1 MSAYIPY
8 AVLAAVIIV
17 FFVVCYLVFRE
28 KAPADTSMA
37 EPSIPMDYYEKKR
50 RDHGAAYRR
59 ADEEKRRAE
68 DPARRMFPYF
78 RRSVHLSYYI
88 LSWNERLMTSN

>member
-37 EPSIPMDYYEKKR
+37 NLLSQRIIMKRSAAIMVLRIVVLTKKNDEPKTM
-50 RDHGAAYRR
+50 HGAS
-59 ADEEKRRAE
+59 
-68 DPARRMFPYF
+68 F
-78 RRSVHLSYYI
+78 L
-88 LSWNERLMTSN
+88 LWNAAVLRCPI